1 MAKAGS
7 SFNPKHAW
15 WYLSEDEKQQLRAMR
30 EAGVEDVGGASP
42 YRPFYWHIQN
52 VGMPMVKIPGSGYID
67 VAISTIKG
75 QISQTIERVL
85 ASV

>member
-30 EAGVEDVGGASP
+30 EAGVAEVGGASP
-42 YRPFYWHIQN
+42 YRPFYWYIQE
-52 VGMPMVKIPGSGYID
+52 VGMEEVKIPGSGYIST
-67 VAISTIKG
+67 AIGVIKG
-75 QISQTIERVL
+75 QMQGVISRVL
-85 ASV
+85 SNV